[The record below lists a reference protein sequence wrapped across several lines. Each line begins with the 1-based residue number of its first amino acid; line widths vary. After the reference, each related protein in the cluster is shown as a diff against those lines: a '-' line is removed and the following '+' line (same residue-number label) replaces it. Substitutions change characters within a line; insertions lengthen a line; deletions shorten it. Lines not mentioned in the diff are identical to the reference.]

1 MIEELVDDD
10 ESQLGNKRS
19 GDHYIP
25 EDTFTRPSY
34 MIGCPESNQRQQTD
48 GRVEGDT
55 RLPWIHK
62 SDPLDFHPSNVLPSV
77 NHVELPLR

>member
-1 MIEELVDDD
+1 M
-10 ESQLGNKRS
+10 
-19 GDHYIP
+19 
-25 EDTFTRPSY
+25 T
-34 MIGCPESNQRQQTD
+34 GCPTNQRQKAD
-48 GRVEGDT
+48 GGFEEDI